1 MRNKIM
7 LILSLVAF
15 PILLNSCLKD
25 DRGENWTD
33 ALKGKMYAEIEYPGF
48 WAYTIT
54 PDSAPQNYHFLV
66 NIATDVPPTHDV
78 TITLGSDQAALDAYN
93 QAQYALDSTFQFYKM
108 MPSWNFGNNTVTI
121 KAGTR
126 NAYVNVWVNRADTL
140 DLSSKY
146 MVPVSIESVSD
157 KNITIAANKK
167 TILIAMPI
175 ANQYEGSYSDDGR
188 IFREDAA
195 WDRTY
200 SSTKYLS
207 TVNANTVHLYLAD
220 IGWDVYLSVDP
231 ITNEVSYSVPAGNTP
246 VLANT
251 LITNYQGVGGDSH
264 YDPATRT
271 FYLYWYYV
279 GGGNVKRIGYDVLV
293 RQ

>member
-33 ALKGKMYAEIEYPGF
+33 ALKGKMYAEIENPGF

-54 PDSAPQNYHFLV
+54 PDSAPQNYRFLV

-78 TITLGSDQAALDAYN
+78 TITLGADPAALDAYN
-93 QAQYALDSTFQFYKM
+93 QAQFALDTTFQFYKL
-108 MPSWNFGNNTVTI
+108 MPSWNFGSNTVTI

-126 NAYVNVWVNRADTL
+126 NAYVSVWVTRADTL

-157 KNITIAANKK
+157 NSITIAANKK
-167 TILIAMPI
+167 TILISMPV
-175 ANQYEGSYSDDGR
+175 ANQYEGKYTSDGR
-188 IFREDAA
+188 LFREDLAF
-195 WDRTY
+195 DRTF
-200 SSTKYLS
+200 SGSKNLT
-207 TVNANTVHLYLAD
+207 TVDANTVNFPLAD
-220 IGWDVYLSVDP
+220 IGWSVNLTVDP
-231 ITNEVSYSVPAGNTP
+231 LTNKVTFTSKEAYA
-246 VLANT
+246 VLPNDLT
-251 LITNYQGVGGDSH
+251 TNYGGVVGVSH
-264 YDPATRT
+264 YDPSTQT
-271 FYLYWYYV
+271 FYLYYYYEI
-279 GGGNVKRIGYDVLV
+279 GGVKRVGYETLV
-293 RQ
+293 RE